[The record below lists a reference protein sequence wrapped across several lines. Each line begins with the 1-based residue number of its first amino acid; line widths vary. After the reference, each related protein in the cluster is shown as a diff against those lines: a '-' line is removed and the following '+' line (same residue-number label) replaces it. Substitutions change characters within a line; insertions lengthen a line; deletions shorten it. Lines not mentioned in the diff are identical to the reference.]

1 MNGGG
6 GGGGTNFSNAQSS
19 VLSSAFDTN
28 ELLEEGI
35 LSPTLPNGGKDR
47 DFTFALANYQTTL
60 PPRPYPND
68 PNDFLSFLKDGPQAE
83 IKKMRESESSQ
94 GSSST

>member
-1 MNGGG
+1 VS

-35 LSPTLPNGGKDR
+35 LSPTLPNSGKDR
-47 DFTFALANYQTTL
+47 DFTFALASYQTTL
-60 PPRPYPND
+60 PLRSYPND
-68 PNDFLSFLKDGPQAE
+68 PNDFLSFLKDGPQTE
-83 IKKMRESESSQ
+83 IKKLRESESSH